1 MFADRVELQHKLFAQ
16 LSVMFASEVPLY
28 DRSLAVNELVN
39 ECVCRVMSRRFD
51 GLEVTAA
58 EVSRASAERHGAIRI
73 GRADEY
79 RWIARFFGV
88 FAMEPHNFYAMT
100 DIGAKSQPV
109 IATAFRSVVRPEHRV
124 FTSLLVTDRFEPV
137 MRRRIES
144 ALADRT
150 VFSARARSLVE
161 QSEQDG
167 GLSASDGDALIMEAC
182 TRIFKWTG
190 CARDHQLYTDLCAA
204 GLKIAADIAC
214 FDSHHLNHL
223 TPNTLCMDLYTA
235 VMKHCFGQVDAQQFV
250 ARAGEVLGRL
260 AATADRHWLR
270 LHLPHLK
277 AEQVDAFQIASVDQE
292 SVDRQIEGLQQRLRA
307 PKFQL
312 TAIKN
317 AGFKDFTEGPPC
329 GTPVLLRQDSYR
341 AVAEPVLFRESDGS
355 TVQGEHTARFGEIEE
370 RFYATTP
377 SGRALYDACL
387 AEAERVRSNQPP
399 AANDLSAHD
408 RACATSFARIP
419 KTLEELVSRGLVH
432 AVWEPTAKG
441 RAAIGTI
448 DTQDFM
454 ELLRRGFVRCEGIR
468 YEDFLPISAAGIF
481 ASNLNQYGTQVHVNS
496 PRKYCKSDLEA
507 IIGRPIIDAEATY
520 ASADLESRR
529 RTEVA
534 LDLGRGRL
542 PNRPVSSA
550 SS

>member
-1 MFADRVELQHKLFAQ
+1 MFADRIELQHKLFAQ
-16 LSVMFASEVPLY
+16 LSAMFASEVPLY

-39 ECVCRVMSRRFD
+39 ECVCGVMSERFR
-51 GLEVTAA
+51 GLQVTAA
-58 EVSRASAERHGAIRI
+58 EVTRASAERHGAIRI

-124 FTSLLVTDRFEPV
+124 FTSLLVTDRFEPT

-150 VFSARARSLVE
+150 VFSVQARSLVE
-161 QSEQDG
+161 KSEQDG
-167 GLSASDGDALIMEAC
+167 GLTASDGDALIMEAC
-182 TRIFKWTG
+182 TKIFKWTG
-190 CARDHQLYTDLCAA
+190 RARDHRLYTDLCAA

-235 VMKHCFGQVDAQQFV
+235 VMKHCFGQVDAQQFA
-250 ARAGEVLGRL
+250 ARAREVLGRL

-270 LHLPHLK
+270 LHLPHLH
-277 AEQVDAFQIASVDQE
+277 AEQIDAFQIAPVHQE
-292 SVDRQIEGLQQRLRA
+292 SIDRQIERLQQQLKA

-312 TAIKN
+312 AAIKN
-317 AGFKDFTEGPPC
+317 AGFKDFTEGPPG

-355 TVQGEHTARFGEIEE
+355 TVQGEHTARFGEIEQ
-370 RFYATTP
+370 RFYATTQA
-377 SGRALYDACL
+377 GRALYDACL
-387 AEAERVRSNQPP
+387 AESERIRSNQPP
-399 AANDLSAHD
+399 AANDLSAHE
-408 RACATSFARIP
+408 RACAEPFARIP

-432 AVWEPTAKG
+432 ALWEPTAKG
-441 RAAIGTI
+441 RTERGTI
-448 DTQDFM
+448 DTHDFM
-454 ELLRRGFVRCEGIR
+454 ELLRRGLVRCEGIR

-481 ASNLNQYGTQVHVNS
+481 ASNLNQYGTQS
-496 PRKYCKSDLEA
+496 QGSAPRMYCKSDLEA
-507 IIGRPIIDAEATY
+507 IIGRPIIDAEAIY
-520 ASADLESRR
+520 ASADRESRQ

-534 LDLGRGRL
+534 LDLGRGRQL
-542 PNRPVSSA
+542 NTPVSSA
-550 SS
+550 